1 MKSTLLF
8 VALLSL
14 MLAGTQALAQDPGD
28 VGLFFDV
35 GGTETTGP
43 VETSIPFHLY
53 LVAFDVPGGISAYE
67 GSLAIPPNIDL
78 LGAVFYPTA
87 TSINVGT
94 NENWAVGT
102 GECLPAVGPTL
113 LVDFLLWDPDS
124 NSDPGD
130 DLIFTIGPSSP
141 SSFDPPVIGY
151 VTCNLEPLTFGVA
164 VDGGGYPDNS
174 AVGNATFLPPVATE
188 KENWGGVKAL
198 FR

>member
-53 LVAFDVPGGISAYE
+53 LVAFDVPGGISGYE
-67 GSLAIPPNIDL
+67 GSLAMPPGVTL
-78 LGAVFYPTA
+78 LGSTFFPVGSA
-87 TSINVGT
+87 INVGT
-94 NENWAVGT
+94 PDNWAVGT

-113 LVDFLLWDPDS
+113 LIDFFLLDLAPVE
-124 NSDPGD
+124 
-130 DLIFTIGPSSP
+130 DLIFTINAAIP
-141 SSFDPPVIGY
+141 SSFDPPFIGY
-151 VTCNLEPLTFGVA
+151 VDCNFALHPFGLA
-164 VDGGGYPDNS
+164 VDGGAYPDNS
-174 AVGNATFLPPVATE
+174 AVGNPSFVPPVATE